1 MDDVLLV
8 LRRAS
13 LPQIARG
20 FLADLPLGV
29 VGLSLYYLERV
40 EGFRTPRAA
49 FAVAFM
55 LAFWFRFYVLAGLA
69 REFVQVLRPTLPL
82 PAAAPNWASL
92 AVSASVTALG
102 LWFWAWPILGL
113 ARISVFALLA
123 VLPLLALRGAL
134 APSFLARAACTEER
148 GLGALKRAIEDTRGA
163 RAAMLA
169 LESILSGGFLT
180 LFANLYA
187 LGALVL
193 ALANSVLGLDVA
205 FLSAFLSP
213 DNEFVPL
220 LLLSI
225 AALLFEPLRAA
236 LSAWAFT
243 EARGRNEGADLH
255 AAIDAL
261 SQPRSDKA
269 ARSLSALLALG
280 MWLTVGHTVF
290 AQDTP
295 AAPYQGDARDRL
307 VQARV
312 QRILA
317 RAEFHD
323 FEAAGDSNSRI
334 SDFLERLFN
343 SHSDPERLPPSPL
356 HFELG
361 LPPWLVVL
369 AALLLVAAVAL
380 YVRAGVR
387 ATAAPL
393 KAAGPPSPAVRAPI
407 EQPAAAW
414 LGDAAQLAQA
424 GRHREALRALYSATL
439 VALDRARLIRFEA
452 SLTNGH
458 YARALP
464 AGATR
469 QCFEHFTAAFERKWY
484 GLQAT
489 TQQDYEQARAL
500 AEQLCRTA
508 EREP

>member
-1 MDDVLLV
+1 
-8 LRRAS
+8 
-13 LPQIARG
+13 
-20 FLADLPLGV
+20 
-29 VGLSLYYLERV
+29 
-40 EGFRTPRAA
+40 
-49 FAVAFM
+49 M
-55 LAFWFRFYVLAGLA
+55 LAFWFRFYVLTGLA
-69 REFVQVLRPTLPL
+69 REFVHALRPTLPL
-82 PAAAPNWASL
+82 PAAAPSWASL

-113 ARISVFALLA
+113 ARISVFALLV

-134 APSFLARAACTEER
+134 APSYLARAACTEER

-163 RAAMLA
+163 RAPMLA

-205 FLSAFLSP
+205 FLGAFLSP

-225 AALLFEPLRAA
+225 AAILFEPLRAA

-261 SQPRSDKA
+261 SQPRSDKV
-269 ARSLSALLALG
+269 ARSLLALG
-280 MWLTVGHTVF
+280 LLLAVSQPVF
-290 AQDTP
+290 AQ
-295 AAPYQGDARDRL
+295 AAPEAAYQGDARDRL

-356 HFELG
+356 RFELG

-387 ATAAPL
+387 AAAAPL
-393 KAAGPPSPAVRAPI
+393 KAAAPPSPTALAPI

-458 YARALP
+458 YARSLP

-469 QCFEHFTAAFERKWY
+469 QCFERFTDAFERKWY

-489 TQQDYEQARAL
+489 TSQDYEQARAL
-500 AEQLCRTA
+500 AEQLCQLA